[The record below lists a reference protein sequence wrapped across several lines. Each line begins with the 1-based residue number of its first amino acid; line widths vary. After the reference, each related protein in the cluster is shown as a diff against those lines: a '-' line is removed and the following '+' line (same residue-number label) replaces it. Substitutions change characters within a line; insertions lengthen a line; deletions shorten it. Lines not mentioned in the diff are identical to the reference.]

1 MMQRILEDEK
11 RYIRDQNYEIGQGRN
26 ELYFRIDGL
35 FPKLRRSELAGMVAK
50 IVAGDQSRAVKV
62 QQIPN
67 EKVGTYWIR
76 IY

>member
-1 MMQRILEDEK
+1 M
-11 RYIRDQNYEIGQGRN
+11 
-26 ELYFRIDGL
+26 
-35 FPKLRRSELAGMVAK
+35 FPKLRQSELAGMVVK
-50 IVAGDQSRAVKV
+50 IAAGGQSRAVKV